1 MQLLVS
7 CLMTQIPWWLLWNLK
22 RLLKNHMLTLG
33 DWTNRYKKSRY
44 TLIAKEQPC
53 KHGGSLIKPCA
64 KVPRLNESRIDV
76 TCSNVTLHLWRN
88 AEQIMHCFQANLWYR
103 TENPV
108 LIPYPNHP
116 QPIVGWIHLHH
127 TGIGKI
133 FSCWHLVIWLFLK
146 NYVFPQQGR

>member
-44 TLIAKEQPC
+44 TLIIANEQP
-53 KHGGSLIKPCA
+53 HEQGGSLIKPFR
-64 KVPRLNESRIDV
+64 KVLRQNESRIDV
-76 TCSNVTLHLWRN
+76 TYSNARLHLWHN
-88 AEQIMHCFQANLWYR
+88 AEQIMHCVQVNLWYR

-133 FSCWHLVIWLFLK
+133 FSCWHLVIWLFLE
-146 NYVFPQQGR
+146 NYVFPQ

>member
-33 DWTNRYKKSRY
+33 DWTNRFKKSRY
-44 TLIAKEQPC
+44 FLIIANEQPR
-53 KHGGSLIKPCA
+53 KWGGSLIKPFA
-64 KVPRLNESRIDV
+64 KVPRQNESRIDV
-76 TCSNVTLHLWRN
+76 TYSNVRLHLWCN

-103 TENPV
+103 TENPA
-108 LIPYPNHP
+108 LIPHPNHP

-133 FSCWHLVIWLFLK
+133 FSRWHLVIWLFLK
-146 NYVFPQQGR
+146 SYVFPQ